1 MWSIYEFKKG
11 FDGFS
16 RMVINT
22 LDYVYNPLL
31 YKAWNAMIEYRRAQ
45 RQKERSKLEN
55 ERIARG
61 QQAQQQQQPQQPTK

>member
-31 YKAWNAMIEYRRAQ
+31 YKAWNAMIEFRRTR
-45 RQKERSKLEN
+45 RQKERTQLEL
-55 ERIARG
+55 ERTTRG
-61 QQAQQQQQPQQPTK
+61 QQQQGQQQKQAAK